1 MVLKDKKVLVV
12 GLARSGSG
20 AARLLSLTGAEVKVT
35 DKRKKTELSEVV
47 KGLGPS
53 VKLALG
59 GHPEEVFNGSDLI
72 VVSPGVPLE
81 IGPIASARAKG
92 IPVIGELELAY
103 QFVMSYGSCV
113 MSKDKLSEKSS
124 SLITHHSSP
133 FLAITGSNGKST
145 TTTLLDHM
153 MRKAGFNTMLGG
165 NIGNALTEEICKAV
179 MSDGLCVMSKD
190 KEVMREGASAGSK
203 DKLSEED
210 ASRITHHA
218 SPDFIVV
225 EVSSFQLDAIDSFRP
240 HIASIL
246 NVTPDHMD
254 RYHSLTA
261 YRDSKANIYLN
272 QKDGDYLVLNADDPG
287 TLELYDLHFR
297 SGKQDRPRIYFFSRT
312 REVEGIYSKAGKVYC
327 NIPEIACN
335 KYLIDADEIR
345 IRGVH
350 NLENAMAA
358 SAMALLAN
366 CPPEAVTKSLKEF
379 GGLEH
384 RLELVRE
391 LDGVKYINDSKGT
404 NTGAVVKSIESF
416 TEPLVLIA
424 GGRDK
429 AGDFS
434 LLRGPVSQKVKAI
447 ILIGEASG
455 KIKDALGDIT
465 ETVMAKDLA
474 EAVTLS
480 RQMSGK
486 GGVVLLSPACASFD
500 MFRDY
505 EDRGRQFK
513 KLVMELK
520 GDDV

>member
-1 MVLKDKKVLVV
+1 MKDKKVLVV
-12 GLARSGSG
+12 GLARSGVG
-20 AARLLSLTGAEVKVT
+20 AARLLSLMGALVTVT
-35 DKRKKTELSEVV
+35 DKRSEDELSEVV
-47 KGLGPS
+47 KGLGPL
-53 VKLALG
+53 VRLALG
-59 GHPEEVFNGSDLI
+59 GHPKEVFTDADLI

-81 IGPIASARAKG
+81 IGPVASAREKG

-103 QFVMSYGSCV
+103 KAVMSYGLCA
-113 MSKDKLSEKSS
+113 MTKDKPSEINAARS
-124 SLITHHSSP
+124 TQHSAP
-133 FLAITGSNGKST
+133 FLALTGSNGKST

-153 MRKAGFNTMLGG
+153 MRKAGFDTMLGG
-165 NIGNALTEEICKAV
+165 NIGNALTEEICKIV

-190 KEVMREGASAGSK
+190 K
-203 DKLSEED
+203 LSGEN

-218 SPDFIVV
+218 SPDFVVV
-225 EVSSFQLDAIDSFRP
+225 EVSSFQLEAIDSFRP

-246 NVTPDHMD
+246 NITPDHMD
-254 RYHSLTA
+254 RYHSMTA
-261 YRDSKANIYLN
+261 YRDAKANIYLN
-272 QKDGDYLVLNADDPG
+272 QKSGDFLILNADDPG
-287 TLELYDLHFR
+287 TLGLYDLHFR
-297 SGKQDRPRIYFFSRT
+297 SGQQGRPRVYFFSRT
-312 REVEGIYSKAGKVYC
+312 REVAGIYCRAGKVYC

-335 KYLIDADEIR
+335 TYLIDADEIR
-345 IRGVH
+345 IKGVH

-366 CPPEAVTKSLKEF
+366 CPPEAVTESMKEF

-404 NTGAVVKSIESF
+404 NTGAVVKSVESF
-416 TEPLVLIA
+416 REPLVLIA

-434 LLRGPVSQKVKAI
+434 VLRGPVSQKVKAI

-455 KIKDALGDIT
+455 KIKDALGDVT
-465 ETVMAKDLA
+465 ETVMAKDLE
-474 EAVTLS
+474 EAVKLS
-480 RQMSGK
+480 RQRAKK
-486 GGVVLLSPACASFD
+486 GDVVLLSPACASFD

-513 KLVMELK
+513 KLVLEMK
-520 GDDV
+520 ASYA